1 MRRLIKA
8 DSEYNRVANHIQWP
22 VILAMVAANSIW
34 GGMEEGIATAM
45 FFMAIFLG
53 ILVTSESAK
62 TRRIRMLSTLPLSA
76 RTLGLYRQYGLVVGW
91 STWMALLAAS
101 SLISRRGDLGPD
113 YAAWLL
119 TRIACMFLFAGLMSL
134 TTDLYFGA
142 RETKRDKAIQMWVVQ
157 PLLIAAASIAGPIL
171 YMATLP
177 GTGAHSHWLIARISD
192 LALSLPGSVFL
203 LIAGLLVLALDL
215 YAYQRRRSYLE
226 ESAWPM

>member
-1 MRRLIKA
+1 MRRLIQA
-8 DSEYNRVANHIQWP
+8 DSEYNRVANFIQWP
-22 VILAMVAANSIW
+22 VVLAMVAANSIW
-34 GGMEEGIATAM
+34 GGMEEAIATAM

-62 TRRIRMLSTLPLSA
+62 TRRIRMLSALPLPA
-76 RTLGLYRQYGLVVGW
+76 RTLGLYRLYGLVVGW

-119 TRIACMFLFAGLMSL
+119 TRIGCMFLFAGMMSL
-134 TTDLYFGA
+134 STDVYFGA
-142 RETKRDKAIQMWVVQ
+142 RETKKARDLQKWVVQ

-171 YMATLP
+171 YMATVPMP
-177 GTGAHSHWLIARISD
+177 GANKILLLTRITQ
-192 LALSLPGSVFL
+192 SLPGSVFL
-203 LIAGLLVLALDL
+203 LIAGLLVLALDVH
-215 YAYQRRRSYLE
+215 AYQRRRSYLE